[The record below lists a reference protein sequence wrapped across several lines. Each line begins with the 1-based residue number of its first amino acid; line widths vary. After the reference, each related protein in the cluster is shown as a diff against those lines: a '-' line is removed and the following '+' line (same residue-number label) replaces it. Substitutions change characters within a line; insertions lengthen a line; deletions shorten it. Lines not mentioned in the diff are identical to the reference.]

1 MKSSVW
7 RKQSLSKQTAGLVVL
22 VCMLTL
28 IIFSIAFLSLQY
40 SMLKQQSQNGLNIL
54 ANSVAYNTISAVTFN
69 DNTSATQTLASLQ
82 AAPQVLFAKIYRTD
96 GTLFASYDHPNAHSS
111 GNNLVA
117 KAKISFQGEALGTL
131 EVHASQASIY
141 ELMRQSLLLCSTMGV
156 AALLLAA
163 LLARLLSQIV
173 TRPLIRLSEVAD
185 LIARDK
191 NYALRADEGGEQSEI
206 RLLAQSFNDML
217 CQISQ
222 RDQALQQHRD
232 HLEQEV
238 SLRTA
243 DLVQARDA
251 AESANRAKSEFL
263 AMMSHEIRTPLNGVI
278 GMTDLINATDLDEKQ
293 RRYVRIIRRS
303 GEDLLTIIND
313 ILDFSKIEAGKLEL
327 DYGSFNLTLLLEDLV
342 ERFAPIA
349 HGKGLEILCAAP
361 TRNLLLTGDSKRL
374 NQVLTNLLGNA
385 IKFTEQGQV
394 VLRVDFIE
402 QPDYQAQCRFSVQDS
417 GIGIPLEQQGHLFRA
432 FTQADS
438 STTRRFGGTGLGLAI
453 SQRLVEMMGGH
464 IEFNSVAGHGSDFFF
479 TLQFPI
485 EKQLRPNKPSAHLS
499 HIKVLL
505 LDDNTTNL
513 EILAHQLTSWHCQIQ
528 MTQNVQQ
535 AMVLLQ
541 DAAQSK
547 EPFHLV
553 ISDMMMP
560 NEDGFSLLN
569 QMHNIPLLAQTP
581 VIILSSAGNEI
592 VPSLAAKVSNSQ
604 LLTKPVRQSD
614 LYNAIVRVLHQS
626 LPAVPDQPINRQA
639 CQPLQGR
646 VLLAEDNL
654 VNQEVALAMLEN
666 LGVGFETVG
675 NGLDALEI
683 LKKQKFDVVLMD
695 CQMPEMDGFQA
706 TRAIRASE
714 VGSDRHQ
721 PIIALTANAVA
732 GDRERCLASGMDDY
746 LSKPFTQ
753 EQLFGLLSRWL
764 LPTKES
770 KLETQSG
777 IDIERRAVSR
787 EATEMDP
794 RAIEALRNLRPG
806 LLKKVLDIWLQ
817 ESPVL
822 LADMQ
827 QGVHQGDNNR
837 LLRAAHSLKNSAA
850 NVGAT
855 LLSRRC
861 FAMEEKARARETG
874 EAPALLA
881 EIEAEFMSAK
891 QAIIRLRKEES

>member
-7 RKQSLSKQTAGLVVL
+7 HNQSLSKQTAGLVVL

-28 IIFSIAFLSLQY
+28 TIFSIAFLSLQC

-69 DNTSATQTLASLQ
+69 DNTSATQTLSSLQ
-82 AAPQVLFAKIYRTD
+82 AAPAVLFARIYLAD
-96 GTLFASYDHPNAHSS
+96 GSLFASYDNPAASSS

-117 KAKISFQGEALGTL
+117 KAQISFQGELLGTL
-131 EVHASQASIY
+131 ELHASQDSIY
-141 ELMRQSLLLCSTMGV
+141 ALMRQALLLSASMGI

-163 LLARLLSQIV
+163 LLARLLAQIL

-191 NYALRADEGGEQSEI
+191 NYSLRADEGGQQSET
-206 RLLAQSFNDML
+206 RLLAQSFNHML
-217 CQISQ
+217 SQISL
-222 RDQALQQHRD
+222 RDQALQDHRD

-278 GMTDLINATDLDEKQ
+278 GMTDLINATELDEKQ

-342 ERFAPIA
+342 ERFAPTA
-349 HGKGLEILCAAP
+349 HGKGLEILCSAP

-374 NQVLTNLLGNA
+374 NQVLTNLMGNA

-402 QPDYQAQCRFSVQDS
+402 QPNNVAQCRFSVQDS

-464 IEFNSVAGHGSDFFF
+464 IDFNSVAGHGSDFFF

-485 EKQLRPNKPSAHLS
+485 EKQLRPNRASARLS

-505 LDDNTTNL
+505 LDDNSTNL
-513 EILAHQLTSWHCQIQ
+513 EILAHQLTSWHCQIL

-535 AMVLLQ
+535 AMLLLQ
-541 DAAQSK
+541 DAEQSN

-560 NEDGFSLLN
+560 NEDGISLLN
-569 QMHNIPLLAQTP
+569 HMQSNPQLAQIP
-581 VIILSSAGNEI
+581 VIILSSAGNE
-592 VPSLAAKVSNSQ
+592 VMPNLAGKAGNCQ

-614 LYNAIVRVLHQS
+614 LYNAIVHILQQS
-626 LPAVPDQPINRQA
+626 LPGQAEQPTSSQP

-666 LGVGFETVG
+666 IGLGFETVG
-675 NGLDALEI
+675 NGLDAVEI

-706 TRAIRASE
+706 TRTIRQSE
-714 VGSDRHQ
+714 AGTDRHQ

-732 GDRERCLASGMDDY
+732 GDRERCLACGMDDY

-753 EQLFGLLSRWL
+753 EQLFALLSRWL
-764 LPTKES
+764 TPSTQTESASQPTQ
-770 KLETQSG
+770 T
-777 IDIERRAVSR
+777 ERRAVSR
-787 EATEMDP
+787 EATELDP
-794 RAIEALRNLRPG
+794 RAIESLRSLRPG

-861 FAMEEKARARETG
+861 FAMEEKARARDTND
-874 EAPALLA
+874 ASALLS

>member
-22 VCMLTL
+22 VCMLALT
-28 IIFSIAFLSLQY
+28 IFSIAFLSLQY
-40 SMLKQQSQNGLNIL
+40 SMLKQQTQDGLNIL

-69 DNTSATQTLASLQ
+69 DSTSATQTLASLQ
-82 AAPQVLFAKIYRTD
+82 AAPQVLYAKIYLTD
-96 GTLFASYDHPNAHSS
+96 GSLFAHYDNSSAPAS
-111 GNNLVA
+111 GNDLVA
-117 KAKISFQGEALGTL
+117 SAQISYQGESLGTL
-131 EVHASQASIY
+131 ELHASQASIHD
-141 ELMRQSLLLCSTMGV
+141 LMRQAILLCSTMGI

-163 LLARLLSQIV
+163 LLARLLAQIL

-191 NYALRADEGGEQSEI
+191 NYALRADEGGEQSET

-217 CQISQ
+217 SQISL
-222 RDQALQQHRD
+222 RDQALEQHRD

-278 GMTDLINATDLDEKQ
+278 GMTDLLNATELDEKQ
-293 RRYVRIIRRS
+293 HHYVRIVRRS

-313 ILDFSKIEAGKLEL
+313 ILDFSKIEAGKLDL
-327 DYGSFNLTLLLEDLV
+327 DYGTFNLTLLLEDLV
-342 ERFAPIA
+342 ERFAPVA

-402 QPDYQAQCRFSVQDS
+402 QPNNLAQCRFSVQDS
-417 GIGIPLEQQGHLFRA
+417 GIGIRLEQQGHLFRA

-464 IEFNSVAGHGSDFFF
+464 IDLNSVAGHGSDFFF

-485 EKQLRPNKPSAHLS
+485 EKQFRSHKPSAHLS

-505 LDDNTTNL
+505 IDDNTTNL

-528 MTQNVQQ
+528 MTQTVPQ
-535 AMVLLQ
+535 AMTLLQ
-541 DAAQSK
+541 EAAQSK
-547 EPFHLV
+547 EPFNLV

-560 NEDGFSLLN
+560 REDGFSLLN
-569 QMHNIPLLAQTP
+569 QMQSNPQLAHIP
-581 VIILSSAGNEI
+581 VIILSSAGNELS
-592 VPSLAAKVSNSQ
+592 PSLSAKVSHNQ

-614 LYNAIVRVLHQS
+614 LYNAIVRVLQQA
-626 LPAVPDQPINRQA
+626 LPAQPERPQPSQPL
-639 CQPLQGR
+639 QPLQGR

-666 LGVGFETVG
+666 LGLGFETVG

-706 TRAIRASE
+706 TRAIRDSE
-714 VGSDRHQ
+714 AGSERHQ

-732 GDRERCLASGMDDY
+732 GDRERCLACGMDDY

-764 LPTKES
+764 APAAGAERVAPRV
-770 KLETQSG
+770 
-777 IDIERRAVSR
+777 ERRAVSR
-787 EATEMDP
+787 EAIELDP
-794 RAIEALRNLRPG
+794 RAIDSLRNLRPG
-806 LLKKVLDIWLQ
+806 LLKKVLEIWLQ

-855 LLSRRC
+855 MLSRRC
-861 FAMEEKARARETG
+861 FAMEEKARARDANETSQ
-874 EAPALLA
+874 LLS
-881 EIEAEFMSAK
+881 EIETEFMNAK